1 MSLVESIRDDL
12 VKVFTQPQADVL
24 SQCVVRA
31 HDALAT
37 KSDMHEL
44 RGVMIELVETQKET
58 SAEVGRLAVAQ
69 SEMSTEVKRLAVAH
83 VSLAEAQKET
93 STEVKRLAVSQ
104 AETSAE
110 VKQMAMAQAETSA
123 EVRRLA
129 VAQVSLAEAQTE
141 TSAEVR
147 RLAVAQTSMAE
158 AQAETSAEVRRLA
171 VAQTSLAEAQTETS
185 AEVRRLAVSQAETS
199 AEVGRLAVSQSA
211 LMESQREVVRELADL
226 NRVVGRLSVR
236 SDKTAGWALEWLVG
250 KHLPAYLGT
259 RIRRCR
265 IVGVM
270 DVVESLEADVAQ
282 GTLTAEDVNEFR
294 RADLVATGMVDGETL
309 YLVGEVSCK
318 SDNDDVLRAARR
330 AAVLGKAGRRV
341 QSFVACEAIDPIP
354 AELARRE
361 GVWVIQEGRLLT
373 AAG

>member
-1 MSLVESIRDDL
+1 
-12 VKVFTQPQADVL
+12 
-24 SQCVVRA
+24 
-31 HDALAT
+31 
-37 KSDMHEL
+37 
-44 RGVMIELVETQKET
+44 
-58 SAEVGRLAVAQ
+58 
-69 SEMSTEVKRLAVAH
+69 
-83 VSLAEAQKET
+83 
-93 STEVKRLAVSQ
+93 
-104 AETSAE
+104 
-110 VKQMAMAQAETSA
+110 
-123 EVRRLA
+123 
-129 VAQVSLAEAQTE
+129 
-141 TSAEVR
+141 
-147 RLAVAQTSMAE
+147 MAE

-171 VAQTSLAEAQTETS
+171 VAQTSLAEAQT
-185 AEVRRLAVSQAETS
+185 ETS

>member
-1 MSLVESIRDDL
+1 
-12 VKVFTQPQADVL
+12 
-24 SQCVVRA
+24 
-31 HDALAT
+31 
-37 KSDMHEL
+37 
-44 RGVMIELVETQKET
+44 
-58 SAEVGRLAVAQ
+58 VAQ
-69 SEMSTEVKRLAVAH
+69 T
-83 VSLAEAQKET
+83 
-93 STEVKRLAVSQ
+93 
-104 AETSAE
+104 
-110 VKQMAMAQAETSA
+110 
-123 EVRRLA
+123 
-129 VAQVSLAEAQTE
+129 SLAEAQTE

-147 RLAVAQTSMAE
+147 RLAVS
-158 AQAETSAEVRRLA
+158 QAETSAEVRRLA
-171 VAQTSLAEAQTETS
+171 VSQAETS
-185 AEVRRLAVSQAETS
+185 AEVGRLAVSQAETSAEVGRLAVSQAETS

-259 RIRRCR
+259 RICRCR

>member
-44 RGVMIELVETQKET
+44 RGVMIELVETLKET

-83 VSLAEAQKET
+83 VSLAK
-93 STEVKRLAVSQ
+93 
-104 AETSAE
+104 
-110 VKQMAMAQAETSA
+110 
-123 EVRRLA
+123 
-129 VAQVSLAEAQTE
+129 
-141 TSAEVR
+141 
-147 RLAVAQTSMAE
+147 

-185 AEVRRLAVSQAETS
+185 AEVRRLAVAQTSMAEAQTETS
-199 AEVGRLAVSQSA
+199 AEVRRLAVSQTETNEEVRRLAVSQSA

>member
-69 SEMSTEVKRLAVAH
+69 

-110 VKQMAMAQAETSA
+110 VKQMAMAQAETIA

-147 RLAVAQTSMAE
+147 RLAVS
-158 AQAETSAEVRRLA
+158 QAETSAEVR
-171 VAQTSLAEAQTETS
+171 
-185 AEVRRLAVSQAETS
+185 
-199 AEVGRLAVSQSA
+199 RLAVSQSA